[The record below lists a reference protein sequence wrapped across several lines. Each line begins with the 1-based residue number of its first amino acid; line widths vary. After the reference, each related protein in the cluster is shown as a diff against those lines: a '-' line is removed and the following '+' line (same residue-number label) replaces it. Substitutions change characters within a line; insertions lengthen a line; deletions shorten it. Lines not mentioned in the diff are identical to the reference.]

1 MKTDEDLARTFAA
14 GDNLAFAALYSRYKQ
29 PVYVF
34 ALRMLRQPEK
44 ARDAFQSAFLKAFEC
59 RPDLAKVVRF
69 RSWIF
74 TIVRNHCLNELRREK
89 SIDSSY
95 REMDDLM
102 GEDEGELLDRDD
114 ESRLLMNTI
123 MRLKPEYRE
132 VLLLRE
138 YEGLSYEE
146 IAAVVGSTESAVK
159 ARLFK
164 ARQQLHKVLKPY
176 VEKG

>member
-1 MKTDEDLARTFAA
+1 MRTDEDLAQAFAG

-34 ALRMLRQPEK
+34 ALRMLREPEK

-59 RPDLAKVVRF
+59 RSDLGRVVRF

-74 TIVRNHCLNELRREK
+74 TVVRNQCLNELRRQK
-89 SIDSSY
+89 SIDTSY
-95 REMDDLM
+95 EEMDELQGNDDGSTM
-102 GEDEGELLDRDD
+102 EREDEN
-114 ESRLLMNTI
+114 RLLREAI
-123 MRLKPEYRE
+123 LRLRAEYRE

-138 YEGLSYEE
+138 YQDLSYEE
-146 IAAVVGSTESAVK
+146 IAAVTGSTESAVK
-159 ARLFK
+159 SRLFK
-164 ARQQLHKVLKPY
+164 ARQQLHRMLKPY